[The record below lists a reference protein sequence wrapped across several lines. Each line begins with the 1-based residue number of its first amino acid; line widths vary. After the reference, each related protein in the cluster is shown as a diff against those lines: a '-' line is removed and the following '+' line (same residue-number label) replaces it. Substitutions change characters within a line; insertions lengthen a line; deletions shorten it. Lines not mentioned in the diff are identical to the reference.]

1 MRDEF
6 ELELRWEIL
15 EKKIG
20 HLQQTM
26 KFIIDGMNASKG
38 HRMEMLIIIL
48 IASELGISLYTAFV

>member
-1 MRDEF
+1 M
-6 ELELRWEIL
+6 RWEIL

-48 IASELGISLYTAFV
+48 IAAELGVSMYTVFLS